1 MTRKLTC
8 IVVDD
13 EPVAI
18 KIITSLVGKTEFL
31 DLIGAYQDSIE
42 GANAI
47 AKMQPD
53 IIFLDIQMP
62 DVNGFDI
69 INTLIKRPEIIM
81 VTSQKQYAIDAFQ
94 SNVTDYLLKPIDSY
108 ARFLQA
114 AQRASD
120 NINLKEKESISGEGS
135 IFMKIDSLLT
145 KVNFKDINF
154 IEAYGDYIKVHTDSA
169 VHTVYSK
176 LKAMQDHLPY
186 KDFIRVHRSY
196 IVRMDKIDN
205 IDQKSL
211 EINKQVVPVSLSYKG
226 KLLESIKTLT

>member
-108 ARFLQA
+108 C
-114 AQRASD
+114 
-120 NINLKEKESISGEGS
+120 
-135 IFMKIDSLLT
+135 LLYT
-145 KVNFKDINF
+145 SPSPRD
-154 IEAYGDYIKVHTDSA
+154 
-169 VHTVYSK
+169 
-176 LKAMQDHLPY
+176 
-186 KDFIRVHRSY
+186 
-196 IVRMDKIDN
+196 
-205 IDQKSL
+205 
-211 EINKQVVPVSLSYKG
+211 
-226 KLLESIKTLT
+226 